1 MGNAFGFASAVAI
14 TLGALLAGCSGSS
27 ATPTPTPPASLSLPE
42 QGQQL
47 YLTKGCSGC
56 HGLRAE
62 GSDFAPALPG
72 HSADQVRRQ
81 VRNPQRLMPA
91 FGPDQV
97 SDEQLDLLV
106 AYVESLETEGSHSEP
121 TALPLDD
128 AVAMHHWMAL
138 TAMTADDVVQ
148 AVHHVAHAIEL
159 LEDQEHRQGMEA
171 VLVSLETGALHD
183 AEHEI
188 EVMLTGIAEPA
199 LSMGELHLQLTLTAI
214 LVHDAPDATHHLQHF
229 TADADERER
238 EIAQTVLEH
247 IDAGDEEEA
256 EHAIIELLESMGH
269 QQHHHD

>member
-1 MGNAFGFASAVAI
+1 MSRDFRGALILAI
-14 TLGALLAGCSGSS
+14 FLGAILAGCGGSS
-27 ATPTPTPPASLSLPE
+27 AKRTPMPPASLSLAE

-56 HGLRAE
+56 HGLSAE

-91 FGPDQV
+91 FGPEQV
-97 SDEQLDLLV
+97 SDEELDLLV
-106 AYVESLETEGSHSEP
+106 VYVESLDAEGPHSEP
-121 TALPLDD
+121 TALALDD

-138 TAMTADDVVQ
+138 TALTADDVAQ
-148 AVHHVAHAIEL
+148 ATHHVGHAIEL
-159 LEDQEHRQGMEA
+159 LEDEEHRQGMEA
-171 VLVSLETGALHD
+171 VLASLEAGALHD

-188 EVMLTGIAEPA
+188 EEMLAGIAEPA
-199 LSMGELHLQLTLTAI
+199 LSMAELHLQLTLSAV

-229 TADADERER
+229 AADADESER
-238 EIAQTVLEH
+238 EIAHTVLEH

-269 QQHHHD
+269 EQHHHD

>member
-1 MGNAFGFASAVAI
+1 MSRHFGVALVLAI
-14 TLGALLAGCSGSS
+14 VLALLLVACGSN

-47 YLTKGCSGC
+47 YLAVGCSGC
-56 HGLRAE
+56 HGLDAE

-91 FGPDQV
+91 FGLDQV
-97 SDEQLDLLV
+97 SDEELDLLV
-106 AYVESLETEGSHSEP
+106 AYVESLEAGGSHSEP
-121 TALPLDD
+121 TALALDE

-148 AVHHVAHAIEL
+148 AMHHVGHAIEL

-188 EVMLTGIAEPA
+188 EVMLAGIAEPE
-199 LSMGELHLQLTLTAI
+199 LSMGELHLQLTLSAI

-229 TADADERER
+229 AADVDERER
-238 EIAQTVLEH
+238 EIAQKVLEH
-247 IDAGDEEEA
+247 IDAGDEAEA
-256 EHAIIELLESMGH
+256 ERAIIELLEGMAH
-269 QQHHHD
+269 EQHHHA